1 MVLTTGNKDKMM
13 GNTNPGR
20 KVASGNDR
28 QIIDRI
34 RDIQSSMTN
43 DNKTESQHEIKE
55 LFDKLTPEGK
65 LTFSTTGVTT

>member
-1 MVLTTGNKDKMM
+1 MVLSIENRDKMM

-34 RDIQSSMTN
+34 RDIQTSMTD
-43 DNKTESQHEIKE
+43 DNKTESQKEIKE

-65 LTFSTTGVTT
+65 LKFSTAGVVT

>member
-13 GNTNPGR
+13 GNTNSGR

-34 RDIQSSMTN
+34 RDIQSSMTD
-43 DNKTESQHEIKE
+43 DNKTESQNEIKE
-55 LFDKLTPEGK
+55 LFDNLTPEGK

>member
-1 MVLTTGNKDKMM
+1 MLTTENKEKMM
-13 GNTNPGR
+13 GNINPGR

-34 RDIQSSMTN
+34 RDIQTSMTE
-43 DNKTESQHEIKE
+43 DNKTESQKEIKD

-65 LTFSTTGVTT
+65 LKFSTAGVVT

>member
-1 MVLTTGNKDKMM
+1 MLTTGNKDKMM

-34 RDIQSSMTN
+34 RDIQSSMTD
-43 DNKTESQHEIKE
+43 DNKTESEDSIKK
-55 LFDKLTPEGK
+55 LFEGNICY
-65 LTFSTTGVTT
+65 F

>member
-1 MVLTTGNKDKMM
+1 MLTTGNKEKMM
-13 GNTNPGR
+13 GNINPGR

-43 DNKTESQHEIKE
+43 ENKTESQNEIKE

>member
-1 MVLTTGNKDKMM
+1 MLTTGNKDKMM

-20 KVASGNDR
+20 EVASGNDR

-43 DNKTESQHEIKE
+43 DNKTESQYEI
-55 LFDKLTPEGK
+55 
-65 LTFSTTGVTT
+65 

>member
-13 GNTNPGR
+13 GNTNSGR

-34 RDIQSSMTN
+34 RDIQSSMTD
-43 DNKTESQHEIKE
+43 DNKTESQNEIKE